1 VQIEPGRFEVV
12 AATRPVTDLKGIV
25 RPAEQGRFDRRY
37 EQGDCGPRGIGS
49 MIGLDTNVLVRY
61 IMQDDADQSAKAN
74 KLIESLSSDKPG
86 FIPLIAIVELVWVL
100 ESCFQLTRD
109 QLVQALDALLHTKE
123 RVVDRADRVMKA
135 LRVFKAGTADFAD
148 CLIERGA
155 SSAGCSRTLTFAVAA
170 AKTAGM
176 TLIP

>member
-1 VQIEPGRFEVV
+1 
-12 AATRPVTDLKGIV
+12 
-25 RPAEQGRFDRRY
+25 
-37 EQGDCGPRGIGS
+37 
-49 MIGLDTNVLVRY
+49 MIGVVSNVLVRY

-100 ESCFQLTRD
+100 ESCFHLTRD
-109 QLVQALDALLHTKE
+109 HLVQALDALLHTKE
-123 RVVDRADRVMKA
+123 RVVDRADQVMKA

-148 CLIERGA
+148 CWMERGA
-155 SSAGCSRTLTFAVAA
+155 SSAGCSRTMTFDVAA
-170 AKTAGM
+170 AKTASM